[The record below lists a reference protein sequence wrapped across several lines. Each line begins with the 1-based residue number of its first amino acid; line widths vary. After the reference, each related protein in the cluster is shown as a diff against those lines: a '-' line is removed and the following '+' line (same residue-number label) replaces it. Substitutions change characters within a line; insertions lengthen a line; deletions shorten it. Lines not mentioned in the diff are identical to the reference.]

1 MPMPAMRDA
10 SRPRRPVSRIVVA
23 LAIAVAVLLIAACG
37 SSGSSSSSSG
47 GSSSGSGGGSALSAG
62 DKAGL
67 AKAEAFLAKYEAQPT
82 QITSTGK
89 ITKPIP
95 KGLTVDFITC
105 GATPECTQEGQIV
118 TQADTLLGWKTVV
131 LNNDGTP
138 ASQKANFSQVVRS
151 KANAVLYS
159 AIPAATFASE
169 LPALRA
175 NGTFIAACCIT
186 DPVDATTGIG
196 YGVGLAS
203 QVAPVA
209 GGQAAFVAADSKDTA
224 SSLFVNIPDL
234 EILNVQLKYYEDAM
248 AGYCPTCQVAALD
261 VALANVGN
269 APSTVVSYLRSHP
282 SVKYVVASTDAI
294 TIGLSAAIKAAGL
307 TGIKIVGQGA
317 TPTNLVYLHSGEQAA
332 DVAFP
337 YYEELY
343 SMVTAVAQHAAGLP
357 VTPSVPA
364 PEWILTPSNAP
375 TSTQAFPLVPGYEAQ
390 YKALWGLG

>member
-1 MPMPAMRDA
+1 MRMPAMHDA
-10 SRPRRPVSRIVVA
+10 NRSRRPVRRIIASLAVA
-23 LAIAVAVLLIAACG
+23 LAVLLIAAC
-37 SSGSSSSSSG
+37 SSSG
-47 GSSSGSGGGSALSAG
+47 GSASGTTGSGGGSKLSAA
-62 DKAGL
+62 DTAGL
-67 AKAEAFLAKYEAQPT
+67 AKAEAVLAKYGLQPT

-118 TQADTLLGWKTVV
+118 TQADTVLGWKTVV
-131 LNNDGTP
+131 LNNEGT
-138 ASQKANFSQVVRS
+138 AESQKADFNQVVRS
-151 KANAVLYS
+151 KAAAVLYS
-159 AIPAATFASE
+159 AIPASTFASD

-186 DPVDATTGIG
+186 DAVNSTTGIG

-203 QVAPVA
+203 QVGPVA

-234 EILNVQLKYYEDAM
+234 EILNVQLKYYKDAM
-248 AGYCPTCQVAALD
+248 AGYCPTCQVTSLNI
-261 VALANVGN
+261 ALANVGN
-269 APSTVVSYLRSHP
+269 APATVVSYLRSHP

-294 TIGLSAAIKAAGL
+294 TIGLPAAIKAAGL

-317 TPTNLVYLHSGEQAA
+317 TPTNLVYMHSGEQAA

-343 SMVTAVAQHAAGLP
+343 SMVTAVAQHEAGVP
-357 VTPSVPA
+357 VVPSVPA

-375 TSTQAFPLVPGYEAQ
+375 TSTQAFPLVADYEAQ
-390 YKALWGLG
+390 YKALWGR

>member
-1 MPMPAMRDA
+1 MRMPAMRDA
-10 SRPRRPVSRIVVA
+10 NRSRRPVRRIMLTLA
-23 LAIAVAVLLIAACG
+23 LALAVLLIAAC
-37 SSGSSSSSSG
+37 SSG
-47 GSSSGSGGGSALSAG
+47 GGSATGSAGSGGGSSLSAA
-62 DKAGL
+62 DTAGL
-67 AKAEAFLAKYEAQPT
+67 AKAEAFLAKYEARPT

-131 LNNDGTP
+131 LNNDGT
-138 ASQKANFSQVVRS
+138 AESQKAAFNQVARS
-151 KANAVLYS
+151 KASAVLYS
-159 AIPAATFASE
+159 AIPAATFASD
-169 LPALRA
+169 LTALKA

-186 DPVDATTGIG
+186 DPVDSTTGIG

-203 QVAPVA
+203 QVGPVA

-224 SSLFVNIPDL
+224 SSLFVDIPDL

-248 AGYCPTCQVAALD
+248 AQYCPTCKVASLD
-261 VALANVGN
+261 IALANVGN
-269 APSTVVSYLRSHP
+269 APGTVVSYLRSHP

-294 TIGLSAAIKAAGL
+294 TIGLSAAIKEAGL

-317 TPTNLVYLHSGEQAA
+317 TPTNLVYLHSGQQAA

-343 SMVTAVAQHAAGLP
+343 SMVTAVAQHAAGVP

-364 PEWILTPSNAP
+364 PEWILTPSNSP
-375 TSTQAFPLVPGYEAQ
+375 TSTQAFPLVPDYQAQ
-390 YKALWGLG
+390 YEALWGLG